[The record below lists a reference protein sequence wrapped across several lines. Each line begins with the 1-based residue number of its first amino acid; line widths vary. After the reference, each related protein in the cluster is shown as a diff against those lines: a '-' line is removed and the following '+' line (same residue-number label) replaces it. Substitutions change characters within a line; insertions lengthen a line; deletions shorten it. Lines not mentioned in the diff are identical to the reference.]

1 MNDINFEHRLGVLEK
16 QVEKMDGTIK
26 DNSDRCLVLE
36 KSTEQIN
43 EKLNGLTKH
52 TDAIVGMSYEVKNLA
67 DKVCNAIELI
77 EKQDEKIEAQD
88 SKINCLQD
96 RPGKAAI
103 KMWMFVASAVG
114 TSILGVV
121 IGYFIK

>member
-1 MNDINFEHRLGVLEK
+1 MSDINFEHRIGVLEK
-16 QVEKMDGTIK
+16 QVEKLDDTVK

-36 KSTEQIN
+36 KNTEQIN
-43 EKLNGLTKH
+43 EKLNGLSKH

-67 DKVCNAIELI
+67 DKVGDAIELI
-77 EKQDEKIEAQD
+77 EKQDERIDEQD
-88 SKINCLQD
+88 IKINCLQD

-103 KMWMFVASAVG
+103 KMWVFVASAIG
-114 TSILGVV
+114 ASILGVV